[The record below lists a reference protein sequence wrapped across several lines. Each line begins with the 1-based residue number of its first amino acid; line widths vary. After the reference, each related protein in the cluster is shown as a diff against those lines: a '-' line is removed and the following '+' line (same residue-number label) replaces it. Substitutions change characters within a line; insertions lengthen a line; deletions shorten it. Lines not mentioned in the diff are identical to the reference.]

1 MKGMVQLLVILFT
14 CTVACS
20 VHAQEIQFIGNAES
34 AMTYYADLEPRT
46 VGHCVDS
53 LVLDTVYVENLA
65 IGEMEMVVHE
75 YPLARYEFYLDGAIF
90 RRIDIDRDV
99 ARTDTMMTE
108 DLETG
113 EMMIVIQEVLSD
125 IPNGAYHEFFPNGNI
140 RIEGTLD
147 GYNPDGTLK
156 KTGEWKEWD
165 ATGNVIRQETYP

>member
-1 MKGMVQLLVILFT
+1 MKGMVQHLVILFT
-14 CTVACS
+14 CTVASS
-20 VHAQEIQFIGNAES
+20 VPAQEIQFNGDVES
-34 AMTYYADLEPRT
+34 AMSYYADLEPRT

-65 IGEMEMVVHE
+65 SGEMEMVVHD

-90 RRIDIDRDV
+90 RRVDINRNV
-99 ARTDTMMTE
+99 ARSDTMMTE

-140 RIEGTLD
+140 RIKGTLD
-147 GYNPDGTLK
+147 GYNEDGTLK
-156 KTGEWKEWD
+156 KTGEWREWD
-165 ATGNVIRQETYP
+165 ANGNVIRQETYP